1 MESEA
6 AKGYTYLSF
15 SRSDIAAGN
24 VTWFLQDRREA
35 VCRGIELWEV
45 YNGKFITG
53 THL

>member
-15 SRSDIAAGN
+15 SGSDIHAERETG
-24 VTWFLQDRREA
+24 FLQIREKRSA
-35 VCRGIELWEV
+35 EAIKLWEV